1 MDVIW
6 EILLLIYSR
15 KPHPNTDLSV
25 YRSDDPDPEYEVSL
39 DLAAIK
45 LKISGAKAE
54 CCRRRMGQTAKWLAE
69 ISFAIRETKLP
80 QGPENLPQN
89 LPPSFTSTLKNVTE
103 HPFLTS
109 H

>member
-6 EILLLIYSR
+6 EILLLLIYSR

-45 LKISGAKAE
+45 LEISGAKAE
-54 CCRRRMGQTAKWLAE
+54 CSRRRMGQTAKWLAE
-69 ISFAIRETKLP
+69 ISFAVEASP
-80 QGPENLPQN
+80 VPGE
-89 LPPSFTSTLKNVTE
+89 STSESTAKSYFDLQKYE
-103 HPFLTS
+103 RAAFS
-109 H
+109 Y

>member
-15 KPHPNTDLSV
+15 KPHPNMDL
-25 YRSDDPDPEYEVSL
+25 SDDPDPEYEVSP

-45 LKISGAKAE
+45 LEISGAKAK

-69 ISFAIRETKLP
+69 ISFAIVEASP
-80 QGPENLPQN
+80 VPGE
-89 LPPSFTSTLKNVTE
+89 STSESTAKSYFDLQKYE
-103 HPFLTS
+103 IS
-109 H
+109 Y

>member
-45 LKISGAKAE
+45 LEISG
-54 CCRRRMGQTAKWLAE
+54 CRRRMGQTAKWLAE
-69 ISFAIRETKLP
+69 ISFAIVEASP
-80 QGPENLPQN
+80 VPGE
-89 LPPSFTSTLKNVTE
+89 STSESTAKSYFDLQKYDRAA
-103 HPFLTS
+103 FS
-109 H
+109 Y

>member
-45 LKISGAKAE
+45 LEISG
-54 CCRRRMGQTAKWLAE
+54 CRRRMGQTGKWSRRSA
-69 ISFAIRETKLP
+69 S
-80 QGPENLPQN
+80 
-89 LPPSFTSTLKNVTE
+89 PS
-103 HPFLTS
+103 
-109 H
+109 

>member
-45 LKISGAKAE
+45 LEISGAKAE

-69 ISFAIRETKLP
+69 ISFAIVEASP
-80 QGPENLPQN
+80 VPGE
-89 LPPSFTSTLKNVTE
+89 STSESTAKSYFDLQKYDRAA
-103 HPFLTS
+103 FS
-109 H
+109 Y

>member
-15 KPHPNTDLSV
+15 KPHPNLDLSV

-45 LKISGAKAE
+45 LEISG
-54 CCRRRMGQTAKWLAE
+54 CRHRMGQTAKWLAE
-69 ISFAIRETKLP
+69 ISFAIVEASP
-80 QGPENLPQN
+80 VPGE
-89 LPPSFTSTLKNVTE
+89 STSESTAKSYFDLQKYDRAA
-103 HPFLTS
+103 FS
-109 H
+109 Y